1 MSQASNAKKGG
12 RSTEYIIM
20 KLYAPKY
27 YKNFECIADRCEH
40 SCCIGWEIGID
51 DETLRRYERLSGD
64 YSDAVKKSISY
75 DGDPHFKLSVGDR
88 CSHLNAQGL
97 CEIIINLGEGHL
109 CDICREHPRFYNYTD
124 VAEVG
129 LGMSCPEAARLILSS
144 PDYMLME
151 DVGEVFAD
159 GEIDFNGRIIRD
171 KLYATLND
179 NSLNYSERLAKIYS
193 EYKIFPEDDEKWLK
207 KLSALEY
214 LDESHR
220 DLFMNYS
227 SSLRPVDADQYLERF
242 LAYLIYRHC
251 TEAFDVEDFV
261 LRLSFCL
268 FCERLAASL
277 FASEETFSFPRIVE
291 LTRIIS
297 EELEYSEENTEA
309 LTY

>member
-1 MSQASNAKKGG
+1 
-12 RSTEYIIM
+12 M

-27 YKNFECIADRCEH
+27 YKSFKCIADRCEH
-40 SCCIGWEIGID
+40 SCCIGWEID
-51 DETLRRYERLSGD
+51 VDVEALERYEHLDGGYGD
-64 YSDAVKKSISY
+64 VVRESISY
-75 DGDPHFKLSVGDR
+75 EGNPHFKLCGDDR
-88 CSHLNAQGL
+88 CPHLDERGL
-97 CEIIINLGEGHL
+97 CKIIMNLGEKYL

-144 PDYMLME
+144 PDYISME
-151 DVGEVFAD
+151 EMGDVRAD
-159 GEIDFNGRIIRD
+159 DEIDFNGRAMREEVYKVLSDRTIGYD
-171 KLYATLND
+171 
-179 NSLNYSERLAKIYS
+179 ERLAKIYS
-193 EYKIFPEDDEKWLK
+193 EYGILLGEDGEWHK
-207 KLSALEY
+207 KLSAIEY

-220 DLFMNYS
+220 SLFLNYS
-227 SSLRPVDADQYLERF
+227 SSLRPVGADQYLERF

-251 TEAFDVEDFV
+251 TEALDAEDFA

-277 FASEETFSFPRIVE
+277 IVSEGASSLCSVAK
-291 LTRIIS
+291 LASIIS